1 MVLQSY
7 RASVLAFVCAV
18 VLTQSG
24 CGIHVEDLLHIRHLE
39 TAPSIDGKVIL
50 YPPGHFVRHAVVQAD
65 LSLPPQPGNKD
76 WYAVLI
82 MLTAYPR
89 KGVSGD
95 PANIQIGIIR
105 YRSHDFAPTAY
116 IGIQKENERSVY
128 RWRRDLR
135 LEGDGGHVAIAL
147 TGERIAIEFNGR
159 TLLSVPRREVFRKGA
174 RPYIQVAAQVN
185 QAGDRVSGAIRNLL
199 VQSDDD
205 ATLDPVTTPCVY
217 EDPELHMTRS
227 GNDYDAQG
235 IFKAGSGFSMFV
247 ETFGH
252 CE

>member
-1 MVLQSY
+1 MVSQSY
-7 RASVLAFVCAV
+7 RVSVLALACTVI
-18 VLTQSG
+18 LTQSG
-24 CGIHVEDLLHIRHLE
+24 CGIHVADLLHIRHIE
-39 TAPSIDGKVIL
+39 AAPRIDGKVIL
-50 YPPGHFVRHAVVQAD
+50 YPTGHFVRHAVVQAD

-89 KGVSGD
+89 QGVTD
-95 PANIQIGIIR
+95 PASIQIGIIR

-135 LEGDGGHVAIAL
+135 LEGDGGHAAIAL
-147 TGERIAIEFNGR
+147 TDDRIMIEFNGQK
-159 TLLSVPRREVFRKGA
+159 LLSIPRREVFRKGA

-185 QAGDRVSGAIRNLL
+185 QPGDRVSGAIRNLL

-217 EDPELHMTRS
+217 EDPELHMTRA

-252 CE
+252 CD